1 LKSFFPLL
9 TTSEARDAAQRHAVV
24 LFPIGTI
31 EASAPQVPLGYDYLV
46 AESLARQVAE
56 RTNDLWLPPITY
68 GVSERLAAFPCTLF
82 VESATLAQQVESIL
96 RGLVVHGFDHI
107 LLLTNHIPNQEPVAA
122 ACRRIRKDFGILVA
136 SVYPGQLA
144 ADLSKDVFAGE
155 SGTKGHGSEPGT
167 SLLLHLYPDDV
178 RMDLARPSELKSLN
192 GLEIVSI
199 SAVRFGDSQVNFF
212 MELDDLTDRGGWADP
227 TKATA
232 AKGRTM
238 MERMV
243 EYVASFVEVFRAF
256 QVNVPMKTI
265 VDVPH

>member
-1 LKSFFPLL
+1 MKTFFPLL
-9 TTSEARDAAQRHAVV
+9 TTTEARDAAQRHAVV

-31 EASAPQVPLGYDYLV
+31 EANAPQLPLGYDYLV

-56 RTNDLWLPPITY
+56 RTSDLWLPPITY
-68 GVSERLAAFPCTLF
+68 GVSERLAAFPGTLF

-122 ACRRIRKDFGILVA
+122 ACRRIRKDFGTLVA

-144 ADLSKDVFAGE
+144 TDLSKDVFAGE

-167 SLLLHLYPDDV
+167 SLLLHLYPGDV
-178 RMDLARPSELKSLN
+178 RMELARPSELKALK
-192 GLEIVSI
+192 GLDIASI
-199 SAVRFGDSQVNFF
+199 SAVRFRDSQVNFF
-212 MELDDLTDRGGWADP
+212 LELDDLTDRGGWADP

-232 AKGRTM
+232 EKGRTIM
-238 MERMV
+238 DRMV

-256 QVNVPMKTI
+256 DTRAPLKTT
-265 VDVPH
+265 VDIPD